1 MTKPVFTSV
10 LITGA
15 SSGIGKALA
24 DHYAAPDVHLALTG
38 RNAERLAEVA
48 NTASAK
54 GATVLS
60 ETVDVMDRTQMRA
73 FIENADAARP
83 LDLVIA
89 NAGISGGAG
98 STSDDDEAT
107 RDIFAINLAGVINTV
122 LPAARTMRVHGR
134 GRIAIVSSVAGY
146 RGLPTA
152 PAYSASKVA
161 VKAWGDA
168 IRPSLGEDGVGLS
181 MIHPGFVE
189 SRITETNNFKMPFLM
204 TAEKAASIIAKG
216 LAKGKREIA
225 FPRRL
230 VWPARLLCMLPGPL
244 FDAIMARAPKKK

>member
-1 MTKPVFTSV
+1 MTQVKFTSI

-24 DHYAAPDVHLALTG
+24 LEYAAPGVHLALTG

-48 NTASAK
+48 DAASAK
-54 GATVLS
+54 GSYVLS
-60 ETVDVMDRTQMRA
+60 EIVDVMDRVQMQV
-73 FIENADAARP
+73 FIEKADATAP
-83 LDLVIA
+83 LGLVIA
-89 NAGISGGAG
+89 NAGISGGG
-98 STSDDDEAT
+98 TIPDDEAT

-122 LPAARTMRVHGR
+122 LPAANVMRAHGR

-146 RGLPTA
+146 RGLPSA

-168 IRPSLGEDGVGLS
+168 IRPSLGEDGVGLT

-189 SRITETNNFKMPFLM
+189 SRITETNDFKMQFLM
-204 TAEKAASIIAKG
+204 SADKAAAIIAKG

-225 FPRRL
+225 FPKRM
-230 VWPARLLCMLPGPL
+230 VWPVRLLCMLPGPL
-244 FDAIMARAPKKK
+244 FDAIMARAPKKT

>member
-1 MTKPVFTSV
+1 MTKPNFTSV

-24 DHYAAPDVHLALTG
+24 LHYAAPGVHLALTG
-38 RNAERLAEVA
+38 RNAERLTEVENA
-48 NTASAK
+48 AIAK

-60 ETVDVMDRTQMRA
+60 ETVDVMDRAQMRA
-73 FIENADAARP
+73 FFEQADAAAP

-89 NAGISGGAG
+89 NAGISGGGGAA
-98 STSDDDEAT
+98 SDDDEAT

-122 LPAARTMRVHGR
+122 LPAARLMRMHGH

-146 RGLPTA
+146 RGMPTA

-168 IRPSLGEDGVGLS
+168 IRPSLREDGIGLT

-189 SRITETNNFKMPFLM
+189 SRITETNDFKMPFLM
-204 TAEKAASIIAKG
+204 TADKAAAIIGKG
-216 LAKGKREIA
+216 LAKGKRVIA
-225 FPRRL
+225 FPRRM
-230 VWPARLLCMLPGPL
+230 VWPVRLLCMLPGPL
-244 FDAIMARAPKKK
+244 FDAVMARAPKKT